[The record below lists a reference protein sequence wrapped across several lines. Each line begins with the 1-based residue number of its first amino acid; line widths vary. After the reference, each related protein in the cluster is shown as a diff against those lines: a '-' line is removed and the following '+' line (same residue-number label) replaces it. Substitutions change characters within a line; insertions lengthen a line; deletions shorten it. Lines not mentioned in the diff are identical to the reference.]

1 MVKSSTYIDSSEENN
16 AKDPKFKIDVLL
28 EYQNIEIFLQ
38 NVALWIGLKKLFWL
52 KKLKILWHGHMSL
65 MKKLLEQFMKN
76 NCKKQIKESLEFR
89 NKSHFNT
96 KSNNYVENLNNFE
109 SLTKSLDIL
118 SQRTLAVPH
127 KQRKRKH

>member
-1 MVKSSTYIDSSEENN
+1 
-16 AKDPKFKIDVLL
+16 
-28 EYQNIEIFLQ
+28 
-38 NVALWIGLKKLFWL
+38 
-52 KKLKILWHGHMSL
+52 MSL